1 MTLSR
6 RTFLRGSAQSL
17 GAASLLGALPLAID
31 PALAAAKD
39 RKPRASARDIVVK
52 DVAGL
57 AVLSGAGCNVVA
69 LPGPNGA
76 LLVDGGLADNAAVLL
91 KAVAGATRTS
101 RIDTLV
107 NTHWHPEQTGANEP
121 VGRSGGTLVA
131 HEVTRLA
138 LTRAEQSP
146 LFEGSYGP
154 LPEKAR
160 PTRTTY
166 NTGSLQFAGEQ
177 VDYRYLPAAHTNG
190 DLFVHFPKRNV
201 IVGGGPVA
209 ADHWPVID
217 YQNGGFMHGF
227 LRSYEILSEV
237 ARADTV
243 IIPANGPTLTG
254 AELAKQKDMYFELFK
269 MFFVSFNKGYGPL
282 DIVAER
288 PLKAFEAQYGDPAQF
303 LEYAYR
309 STQLATIPF

>member
-1 MTLSR
+1 MSLSR

-17 GAASLLGALPLAID
+17 GAVSLLGALPAALA
-31 PALAAAKD
+31 PTAAAAKD
-39 RKPRASARDIVVK
+39 SGPRLTARDIVVK

-69 LPGPNGA
+69 LSAPDGA
-76 LLVDGGLADNAAVLL
+76 LLIDGGLARHSGALL
-91 KAVAGATRTS
+91 DAVATATRT
-101 RIDTLV
+101 RRVGTLI
-107 NTHWHPEQTGANEP
+107 NTHWHPEQTGSNEA
-121 VGRSGGTLVA
+121 VGKAGGTLIA
-131 HEVTRLA
+131 HEVSRLA

-160 PTRTTY
+160 PVKTTY
-166 NTGSLQFAGEQ
+166 NTGSLQFGGET

-190 DLFVHFPKRNV
+190 DLFVHFPRRNV
-201 IVGGGPVA
+201 IVAGGPVA

-254 AELAKQKDMYFELFK
+254 AQLAKQKDMYFDLFK

-282 DIVAER
+282 DIVADR